1 MKEAA
6 WYHAGLLFPMPEAY
20 ALQGIFKVPGG
31 SVNFACMRTRT
42 ALRLLLVELAV
53 AVAAR

>member
-20 ALQGIFKVPGG
+20 ALQGIFKQRRSRGSSSQCGGPGG
-31 SVNFACMRTRT
+31 GSY
-42 ALRLLLVELAV
+42 AV
-53 AVAAR
+53 GLSRFL

>member
-20 ALQGIFKVPGG
+20 ALQGIFNTSNYSK
-31 SVNFACMRTRT
+31 F
-42 ALRLLLVELAV
+42 LLFLQGRSETI
-53 AVAAR
+53 